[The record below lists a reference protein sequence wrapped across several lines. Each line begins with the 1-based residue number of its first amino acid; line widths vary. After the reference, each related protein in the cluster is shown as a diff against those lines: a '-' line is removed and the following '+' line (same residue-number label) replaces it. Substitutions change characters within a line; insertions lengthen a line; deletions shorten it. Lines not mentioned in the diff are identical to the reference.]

1 MELGQRFVVGTEA
14 ELEELIDEFGEKLLR
29 YATSI
34 LYNHQDAEDAVQD
47 VFLSAYKNRAAFDGK
62 NISAWLYR
70 ITYNQCIDKLKWR
83 KRRKLFFF
91 NDVKEEPRTFMEDSL
106 AMPEIMEAL
115 SQLKPKERALLYGRI
130 MSGHSYEELSQ
141 IMDST
146 PAALRKQYERVKKKA
161 AKYLR
166 AYGYA
171 DAEPLQ
177 TPGTFNVYSKNM
189 RERSRI

>member
-1 MELGQRFVVGTEA
+1 MELRQRFIVGAEA
-14 ELEELIDEFGEKLLR
+14 ELEELINAFGEKLLR

-34 LYNHQDAEDAVQD
+34 LYNHQDAEDTVQD
-47 VFLSAYKNRAAFDGK
+47 VFLSAYKNRATFDGE

-70 ITYNQCIDKLKWR
+70 ITYNRCMDKLKLR
-83 KRRKLFFF
+83 KRRKLLFFS
-91 NDVKEEPRTFMEDSL
+91 DVKEEPTMFIEDSL
-106 AMPEIMEAL
+106 TMPEIMEAL
-115 SQLKPKERALLYGRI
+115 SRLKPKERALLYGRV
-130 MSGHSYEELSQ
+130 MDGHSYEALSQ

-177 TPGTFNVYSKNM
+177 TAGEFTLYSKNG